1 MIMMFI
7 TSSAVTVSLYQAV
20 CLVISSAIHFFV
32 CAVCRRL
39 LFFVPTTFFSP
50 LPAWCGIDCWDT
62 FHPYRNIEIFADGC
76 TGPHT
81 NTHARTHARTAFMH
95 THAQTNK
102 QTRARMLTCLLFG
115 FNVFIFIRRRTE
127 FPQKQTPLRPFLT
140 KIARRALSSLQ
151 HRTAYFIL

>member
-7 TSSAVTVSLYQAV
+7 TLSAVTVTLYQAV
-20 CLVISSAIHFFV
+20 CLVISSAYHFFV

-62 FHPYRNIEIFADGC
+62 FHPYRNIQIFADGC
-76 TGPHT
+76 TGTHSNMHART
-81 NTHARTHARTAFMH
+81 HCIHAHARTHART
-95 THAQTNK
+95 HA
-102 QTRARMLTCLLFG
+102 QTRARMSPFSIG
-115 FNVFIFIRRRTE
+115 WIVFIFLPRRIE
-127 FPQKQTPLRPFLT
+127 FPQKQTPVRPFLT
-140 KIARRALSSLQ
+140 KTVRRALSSLQ

>member
-20 CLVISSAIHFFV
+20 CLVISSASHFFV

-81 NTHARTHARTAFMH
+81 NTHARTHCIHAHARA
-95 THAQTNK
+95 NK
-102 QTRARMLTCLLFG
+102 QTNTCTHASFFKWMERLHFHAPADR
-115 FNVFIFIRRRTE
+115 VPAKTHS
-127 FPQKQTPLRPFLT
+127 LRPFLT
-140 KIARRALSSLQ
+140 KTARRALS
-151 HRTAYFIL
+151 